1 LIAVVFI
8 FSRIPLYRHLMA
20 LDLNV
25 DPSSGQPR
33 ADSLVDRAS
42 AIYLLKGFPSDWR
55 TDDVLRMFEAGGY
68 SSAKRKMGAE
78 AEVISANKGAQSAS
92 ATATATAAGSSADDS
107 KMVDVGEAA
116 AASAVSSASAAA
128 APLPVVVTAAPKII
142 WIDDA
147 SLYLSI
153 PRSDA
158 AKMDAFVASL
168 SSARPDAVPADI
180 AIAKFVEADEQ
191 GRAESATNADA
202 SM

>member
-1 LIAVVFI
+1 
-8 FSRIPLYRHLMA
+8 MA

-42 AIYLLKGFPSDWR
+42 AIYLLKGFPGDWR

-78 AEVISANKGAQSAS
+78 ANAANRGAQSAS
-92 ATATATAAGSSADDS
+92 AIAPAASDASSGDDS

-116 AASAVSSASAAA
+116 AASSVSSASSAA

-180 AIAKFVEADEQ
+180 AITKFVEADEQ